1 MEVSIPNLGAFD
13 VISSA
18 DLKAAVTRAV
28 EARIFNNGQSCIA
41 AKRFIVAEL
50 IGDEFEGKLV
60 KRMQDLKG
68 RRSRRRRRRPWR
80 SGVRANPGLTLCRPC
95 GSLLKSLQ

>member
-1 MEVSIPNLGAFD
+1 MD
-13 VISSA
+13 VIYSA

-28 EARIFNNGQSCIA
+28 EARIFNNAQSCIA

-50 IGDEFEGKLV
+50 IADKFEGKFV

-80 SGVRANPGLTLCRPC
+80 SGRVLIPGLPYVAPVVAFRGRC
-95 GSLLKSLQ
+95 S

>member
-1 MEVSIPNLGAFD
+1 VSIPNLGAFD

-28 EARIFNNGQSCIA
+28 EARIFSNGPSCIA
-41 AKRFIVAEL
+41 AKRIIVPEL
-50 IGDEFEGKLV
+50 IADEFEGKFV

-68 RRSRRRRRRPWR
+68 RRSRRRRRRRWR
-80 SGVRANPGLTLCRPC
+80 SGRGC
-95 GSLLKSLQ
+95 

>member
-1 MEVSIPNLGAFD
+1 VSIPNLGAFD

-28 EARIFNNGQSCIA
+28 EARTFSNGQSCIA

-50 IGDEFEGKLV
+50 IADEFEGKFV
-60 KRMQDLKG
+60 KRIQDLKSAIPSKTKKTVAVG
-68 RRSRRRRRRPWR
+68 AW
-80 SGVRANPGLTLCRPC
+80 VLIPGLPFV
-95 GSLLKSLQ
+95 GPVVAF